1 MIPAAKS
8 GTPGKRRWMP
18 MAAPMNSARSV
29 AIAMTSAWI
38 HSPTTAGN
46 GNFNRQTSARLSPVA
61 MPSFALMDWTSIAM
75 RLAARTTH
83 SSMYPYF
90 APPATLVAKFPGSTY
105 ATAATNAGP
114 RKGRSARR
122 PRVWPLRA
130 FSAARSTRS
139 SPGSATATGSG
150 VDLGG
155 WVGVLE
161 GAGGGFGAS
170 TATWTGSFHEHAAR
184 QPERDADP
192 PALDPDLDGTLV
204 LALLHDF
211 DASARHQAA
220 PVQLTEPAGVV
231 VRDALHD
238 HLLPRAAFAERALA
252 QRAHLAPERWDGQ
265 TVGIELRSAE
275 QLEDPLLPGFHV
287 H

>member
-1 MIPAAKS
+1 M
-8 GTPGKRRWMP
+8 
-18 MAAPMNSARSV
+18 
-29 AIAMTSAWI
+29 
-38 HSPTTAGN
+38 
-46 GNFNRQTSARLSPVA
+46 
-61 MPSFALMDWTSIAM
+61 
-75 RLAARTTH
+75 
-83 SSMYPYF
+83 
-90 APPATLVAKFPGSTY
+90 LVAKLPVSTY

-114 RKGRSARR
+114 RKGSSARR

-130 FSAARSTRS
+130 FSAARRTRS

-211 DASARHQAA
+211 DASAGDQAA

-238 HLLPRAAFAERALA
+238 HLLTRAAFAERALA
-252 QRAHLAPERWDGQ
+252 QRAHLAPERWDGV
-265 TVGIELRSAE
+265 TVGIELRSAK
-275 QLEDPLLPGFHV
+275 QLEDPVLHALRDNVFEATGLVVDLIPAVAQHPDQEHFQQAVMPDHVGVTLAAPG
-287 H
+287 